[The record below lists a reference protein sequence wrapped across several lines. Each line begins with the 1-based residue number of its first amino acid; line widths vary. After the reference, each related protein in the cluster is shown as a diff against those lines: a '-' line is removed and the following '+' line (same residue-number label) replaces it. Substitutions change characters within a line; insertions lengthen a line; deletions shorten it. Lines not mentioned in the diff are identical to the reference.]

1 MKAIAIPK
9 EVLIHEIEYSKA
21 AGRDDWNNV
30 RYDEPITIEFVRFDH
45 ATGFS
50 RDSRETKVLYDGIV
64 FIDTTHSMPIP
75 ELVEQS
81 KIEFKGRTYIIQKV
95 IPLYFPFSNKVR
107 HYELEVM

>member
-1 MKAIAIPK
+1 MKPIAIPK
-9 EVLIHEIEYSKA
+9 EVLIHDIDYYKVS
-21 AGRDDWNNV
+21 GRDDWNNV
-30 RYDEPITIEFVRFDH
+30 TYEDPVIIEFVRFDH

-50 RDSRETKVLYDGIV
+50 RDSRETKVQYDGIIFV
-64 FIDTTHSMPIP
+64 DSTHSTPIP

-81 KIEFKGRTYIIQKV
+81 KVAFEGKDYIIQKV